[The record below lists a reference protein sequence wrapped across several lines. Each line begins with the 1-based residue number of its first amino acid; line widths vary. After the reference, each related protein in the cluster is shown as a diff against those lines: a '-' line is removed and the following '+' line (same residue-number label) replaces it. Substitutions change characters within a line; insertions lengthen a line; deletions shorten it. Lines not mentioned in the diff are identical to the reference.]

1 MAALPAAGD
10 RLVTGLVNDS
20 RQVAKGDLFLATQ
33 GLRRH
38 GLEFLPSVRRAGA
51 AAVAWE
57 PPFRGRIPDYD
68 DPPLLAVE
76 DLSQKLGV
84 IAGRFYREPSRYL
97 KLVGI
102 TGTDGKTSCAHFIA
116 QALSTE
122 NNGCGILGTLGY
134 GRYGALSA
142 ASHTTPDAVTLQR
155 WLATLRDQGATHVAM
170 EVSSH
175 ALAQKRVA
183 GLDFTVAVL
192 TNFTRDHLDY
202 HGGLEAYADAKRRL
216 FLAHDPQ
223 LAVLN
228 MDDALGRELTE
239 RVAGAKVGYGLGARD
254 AGKLDGFVWGENL
267 VLCESGQQLQVLSS
281 WGRGVLRTGLLG
293 RFNAS
298 NLLAALAV
306 LLALDIPFGEALRRL
321 RRVSN
326 VPGRMERFGADPG
339 RPLAIVD
346 YAHTPEALEQA
357 LRTLKEHG
365 RGKLW
370 CVFGCGGDRD
380 PGKRPLMGRAAECVA
395 DRIIVTDDNPRTE
408 DPERIIQ
415 DILAG
420 MENPEQAWVSRDR
433 RQAIATALREAAPED
448 LVLIA
453 GKGHEDYQLI
463 GDARIPFSDR
473 EIVRNCLEAI
483 A

>member
-1 MAALPAAGD
+1 
-10 RLVTGLVNDS
+10 
-20 RQVAKGDLFLATQ
+20 
-33 GLRRH
+33 
-38 GLEFLPSVRRAGA
+38 
-51 AAVAWE
+51 
-57 PPFRGRIPDYD
+57 
-68 DPPLLAVE
+68 
-76 DLSQKLGV
+76 
-84 IAGRFYREPSRYL
+84 
-97 KLVGI
+97 
-102 TGTDGKTSCAHFIA
+102 
-116 QALSTE
+116 
-122 NNGCGILGTLGY
+122 
-134 GRYGALSA
+134 
-142 ASHTTPDAVTLQR
+142 VTLQR